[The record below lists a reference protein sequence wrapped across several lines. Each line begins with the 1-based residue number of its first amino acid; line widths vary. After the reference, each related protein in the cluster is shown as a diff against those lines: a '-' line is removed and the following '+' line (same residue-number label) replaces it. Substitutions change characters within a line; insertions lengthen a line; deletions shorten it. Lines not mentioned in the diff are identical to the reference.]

1 MYAANDESKMGEWD
15 KAQQFICGL
24 AEGMV
29 ENGVRWNLLLSF
41 QQEPVSAAVCDPAS
55 GKHCLRDSG
64 LSVAV
69 SRVPELH
76 EQPLTQFGDAEG
88 LLLPQQFSGLWNI
101 TGTRI
106 HLKARSSEPWAQ
118 GSMIPGSNY
127 SAQDDHAGVQ
137 VPGL

>member
-76 EQPLTQFGDAEG
+76 EQPLNT
-88 LLLPQQFSGLWNI
+88 I
-101 TGTRI
+101 R
-106 HLKARSSEPWAQ
+106 
-118 GSMIPGSNY
+118 
-127 SAQDDHAGVQ
+127 
-137 VPGL
+137 